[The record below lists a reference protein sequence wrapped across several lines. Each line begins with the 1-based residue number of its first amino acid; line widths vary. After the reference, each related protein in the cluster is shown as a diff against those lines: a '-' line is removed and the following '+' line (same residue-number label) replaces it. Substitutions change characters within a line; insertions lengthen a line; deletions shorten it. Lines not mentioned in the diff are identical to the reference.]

1 MTKELIGFLTLFGIA
16 HFLLIAIPIIDT
28 LQASISWKS
37 KIFWCLFLLFIPLLG
52 VAIFHFRYKTSLFQG
67 KVYEISAAE
76 ERARSGTLAPR
87 DHD

>member
-1 MTKELIGFLTLFGIA
+1 MGKELIGFLTLSGIA
-16 HFLLIAIPIIDT
+16 HFLLIAVPIIDT

-37 KIFWCLFLLFIPLLG
+37 KIFWCLFLLFLPLLG

-76 ERARSGTLAPR
+76 ERARSGTLTPR

>member
-1 MTKELIGFLTLFGIA
+1 MSKELIGFLTLFGIA
-16 HFLLIAIPIIDT
+16 HLLVVAVPIVDT
-28 LQASISWKS
+28 LQASISRKS

-52 VAIFHFRYKTSLFQG
+52 VALFHFRYKTSLFQG

-87 DHD
+87 DDD

>member
-1 MTKELIGFLTLFGIA
+1 MSKVLIGFLTVFGIA
-16 HFLLIAIPIIDT
+16 HFLLIAVPFIDT

-37 KIFWCLFLLFIPLLG
+37 KIFWCFFLLFVPLLG